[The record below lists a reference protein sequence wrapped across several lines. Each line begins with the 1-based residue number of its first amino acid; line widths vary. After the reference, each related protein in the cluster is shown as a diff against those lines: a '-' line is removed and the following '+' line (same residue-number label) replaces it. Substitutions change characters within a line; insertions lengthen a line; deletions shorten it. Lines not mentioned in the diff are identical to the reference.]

1 MWVNLPTIV
10 NTWVNA
16 TEVNFWVKTLVVG
29 DGEDVV
35 HRYVELEVL
44 EPAVELLEGV
54 TQREALE
61 AQIVAL
67 LDEAV
72 RWDVRTSILCAT
84 VGDELLKDVLAAC
97 EEVRCSIVSAES
109 VIYIVAEYACEE
121 CRSAPVLV
129 VEIVAP
135 TEVYLRL
142 STTSDSAVLE
152 VWVAICLAVALA
164 ILVTSV
170 IN

>member
-29 DGEDVV
+29 DSEDVV
-35 HRYVELEVL
+35 HSYVELEVL

-54 TQREALE
+54 TKREALE
-61 AQIVAL
+61 AYIVAL

-109 VIYIVAEYACEE
+109 VIYIVSEYACEE
-121 CRSAPVLV
+121 CRCAPVLV
-129 VEIVAP
+129 AESIVPAKVE
-135 TEVYLRL
+135 LWL
-142 STTSDSAVLE
+142 SATSDGTVLETWVASCFAIAIAVL
-152 VWVAICLAVALA
+152 VA
-164 ILVTSV
+164 SV